1 MSAVTVQQR
10 PRPLQRG
17 AERPRLHVVRDTRT
31 RRRVP
36 WLLVLAVLLAG
47 AVLTALT
54 LTALAA
60 EDAVRAREL
69 QSQVTEAEREYAQ
82 LVAKVATLESPERI
96 AKIADRMGL
105 VRTAVPRSLP
115 VDRLLDADV
124 PGPGS
129 TTLADGDGLKPLL
142 TEQR

>member
-1 MSAVTVQQR
+1 M
-10 PRPLQRG
+10 
-17 AERPRLHVVRDTRT
+17 
-31 RRRVP
+31 
-36 WLLVLAVLLAG
+36 VLAVMLA
-47 AVLTALT
+47 ATVLAALT

-69 QSQVTEAEREYAQ
+69 QAAVTDAERDYAQ

-96 AKIADRMGL
+96 AQIAERMGL

-115 VDRLLDADV
+115 VDRPLDADSLDS
-124 PGPGS
+124 GGA
-129 TTLADGDGLKPLL
+129 TLADGDGLKPLL